1 MTSHRWDPSQYLR
14 YGDERTRPFLDL
26 LARVPGDARTV
37 VDLGCG
43 PGNDV
48 GPLRARW
55 PEAAIHGVDSSAE
68 MIERARADVAD
79 PRATFAVGDAVA
91 WRPDGERPDVIVS
104 NAMYQWVD
112 RHIDLLPA
120 TADGAARAFAF
131 QVPGNQDAPS
141 HALLWDL
148 AAEYGI
154 TDFRRIDVRDP
165 AEYLAALQRPGWEI
179 DAWETTYLHV
189 LQGPDAVFEWIS
201 GTGARPVLAR
211 LDGAER
217 DDFVARYKT
226 ELNIAYPPQDF
237 GTVLPFR
244 RIFVV
249 AGRDQASS
257 A

>member
-1 MTSHRWDPSQYLR
+1 MTAHRWDPSQYLR

-55 PEAAIHGVDSSAE
+55 PEATIHGIDSSEE
-68 MIERARADVAD
+68 MIRRARADVSD
-79 PRATFAVGDAVA
+79 PRASFETGDAAA
-91 WRPDGERPDVIVS
+91 WRPAGERPDVVVS
-104 NAMYQWVD
+104 NAMYQWID

-120 TADGAARAFAF
+120 AADGAARAFAF

-141 HALLWDL
+141 HALL
-148 AAEYGI
+148 AETAKAFGI
-154 TDFRRIDVRDP
+154 TDFRRVDVRDP
-165 AEYLAALQRPGWEI
+165 AEYLAALQRPGWSV
-179 DAWETTYLHV
+179 DVWETTYLHV

-201 GTGARPVLAR
+201 GTGARPVLAQ

-217 DDFVARYKT
+217 DAFVTRYKAA
-226 ELNIAYPPQDF
+226 LNDAYPPREF

-244 RIFVV
+244 RIFAV
-249 AGRDQASS
+249 ASRI
-257 A
+257 

>member
-1 MTSHRWDPSQYLR
+1 MTSSRWDPSQYLR

-48 GPLRARW
+48 EPLRARW

-68 MIERARADVAD
+68 MIDRARADVAD
-79 PRATFAVGDAVA
+79 PRATFAVGDAAA

-141 HALLWDL
+141 HALLWRL

-154 TDFRRIDVRDP
+154 TALVDDVIAVADALGDALADRIELLGPRGAWWASASMLLLP
-165 AEYLAALQRPGWEI
+165 PL
-179 DAWETTYLHV
+179 AWEHDP
-189 LQGPDAVFEWIS
+189 G
-201 GTGARPVLAR
+201 
-211 LDGAER
+211 
-217 DDFVARYKT
+217 
-226 ELNIAYPPQDF
+226 
-237 GTVLPFR
+237 
-244 RIFVV
+244 
-249 AGRDQASS
+249 AGRAAAGMLLLLLLPQVDG
-257 A
+257 